1 MLFRS
6 RIGCAGLVLI
16 RQRPG
21 SAKGVVFMTVEDES
35 GIANLIVWPK
45 VFEHFRP
52 VVLGARLV
60 GARGRLQRAN
70 GVTHLVVE
78 ELIDLTGLMQKVAR
92 LPAPEVLAR
101 GDEVRRPGID
111 QRGAPP
117 RRPAEA
123 AKIAALV
130 REEPGLAE
138 DVPQTRT
145 VSDSLPQHAIA
156 SAMPRGRNFR

>member
-1 MLFRS
+1 M
-6 RIGCAGLVLI
+6 
-16 RQRPG
+16 
-21 SAKGVVFMTVEDES
+21 KS

-111 QRGAPP
+111 QRGAPAP
-117 RRPAEA
+117 SSRR
-123 AKIAALV
+123 
-130 REEPGLAE
+130 GCE
-138 DVPQTRT
+138 D
-145 VSDSLPQHAIA
+145 
-156 SAMPRGRNFR
+156 RGFGARGAGTGRGCATNTDGIR

>member
-1 MLFRS
+1 
-6 RIGCAGLVLI
+6 
-16 RQRPG
+16 
-21 SAKGVVFMTVEDES
+21 MTVEDES

-60 GARGRLQRAN
+60 GGARAAATGQWRHPSRGGGADRSHRADAEGRRAC
-70 GVTHLVVE
+70 
-78 ELIDLTGLMQKVAR
+78 
-92 LPAPEVLAR
+92 
-101 GDEVRRPGID
+101 RRRKFWPGATRSGAPGID

-156 SAMPRGRNFR
+156 SAMPHAGRNFR